1 MHTENEDYAGG
12 EILRLASL
20 AQDDTSS
27 VPVCRRAMLGATG
40 PLPLKG
46 KARVGDCH
54 RKDRRGLPPSR
65 RPPSVG
71 FADSSPGGGAKG
83 WDLIRRFAPP
93 VRLTVP
99 EKHFR
104 LTLILVFFDRCGKGV
119 SPSYPRRLG

>member
-1 MHTENEDYAGG
+1 MKKRQRG
-12 EILRLASL
+12 EILPLLFRW
-20 AQDDTSS
+20 QWTSS
-27 VPVCRRAMLGATG
+27 VPA
-40 PLPLKG
+40 
-46 KARVGDCH
+46 
-54 RKDRRGLPPSR
+54 
-65 RPPSVG
+65 PPSVG

-93 VRLTVP
+93 VCLTVP